1 VIALADRRLRL
12 MLAVSL
18 VAFLAVAVRA
28 GQIQIVDAAALRQKA
43 VAQQRQ
49 GQILPGTRGAI
60 ISSDGQVLA
69 QDQLSKTIAV
79 PDPKL
84 IRHPFKEATAV
95 ARAMGY
101 HPFHLRKTHTKRGK
115 VKHKLVPVKAWPRH
129 VEAIAAALQSGGYGI
144 LRQLPPEVAGR
155 IMAKHLPGLET
166 IDEVRRSYPFH
177 AIGSQVLGFTNIDD
191 QAGVGQG
198 AGLEHQYDRYLAGR
212 PGRQVSVYD
221 PTRTTVLET
230 VRLRRPVPGRSITVT
245 LDTAIQTKVQAVL
258 AHTVKASGAAWATG
272 IVLDPRTGSVLAMAT
287 APGYDDNRVHSLA
300 GLGPTHN
307 NAVETTYEP
316 GSTFK
321 VVTFSAALSAG
332 LIWPGETFT
341 NLPYALRFGNRWI
354 HDDVKRGPVTL
365 TATQILQKSSNIGT
379 DTIAGQV
386 GEPLLMRWIDAY
398 GFGRTTGIGLPGESP
413 GIVLPGNRWSDSS
426 IGTIPIGQG
435 IGVTAM
441 QMASMYQAIAN
452 GGVMVQPRL
461 VTHIQGERL
470 PRQRTRRVLS
480 PQVDSEL
487 VRMLGSVVT
496 DAGTGAKASICGYSV
511 AGKTGT
517 AQKPDGHGGYSTEYD
532 ASFVGFFPAG
542 APRVEVMVVVDS
554 PRTSH
559 FGGVVAAPAFEQ
571 IGSWLANY
579 LGIPPDRPCASTG

>member
-1 VIALADRRLRL
+1 MTTLADRRLRL
-12 MLAVSL
+12 MLAVTL
-18 VAFLAVAVRA
+18 VAFTAVVVRA
-28 GQIQIVDAAALRQKA
+28 TQIQVVDAAALRRKA
-43 VAQQRQ
+43 VAQQQ
-49 GQILPGTRGAI
+49 LGQTLPGVRGAI

-69 QDQLSKTIAV
+69 QDQLSKTIVAN
-79 PDPKL
+79 PKL
-84 IRHPFKEATAV
+84 IRHPIKEAVAV

-101 HPFHLRKTHTKRGK
+101 RPMHLVKVRGKRGR
-115 VKHKLVPVKAWPRH
+115 VHRKLVPRKTWPGR
-129 VEAIAAALQSGGYGI
+129 VQAIAAALQSKGFGV
-144 LRQLPPEVAGR
+144 LRQLTPEVAGR
-155 IMAKHLPGLET
+155 IMAKHLPGVQT

-191 QAGVGQG
+191 VAGPGQG

-212 PGRQVSVYD
+212 PGEQVSVVD
-221 PTRTTVLET
+221 PTGQTALET
-230 VRLRRPVPGRSITVT
+230 VRLRRPVPGRNVVVT
-245 LDTAIQTKVQAVL
+245 LDTAVQAKVQSVL
-258 AHTVKASGAAWATG
+258 ARTVEASGAAWATG
-272 IVLDPRTGSVLAMAT
+272 IVIDPRTGAVLAMAT

-300 GLGPTHN
+300 SLAPTHN
-307 NAVETTYEP
+307 AAVETTYEP
-316 GSTFK
+316 GSTYK

-332 LIWPGETFT
+332 LIWPGEVFT
-341 NLPYALRFGNRWI
+341 NLPYSLRFGDRWI
-354 HDDVKRGPVTL
+354 RDDVKRGPVTL

-386 GEPLLMRWIDAY
+386 GSALLMHWIRAY

-413 GIVLPGNRWSDSS
+413 GIVLPLKRWSDSS

-452 GGVMVQPRL
+452 GGVMIEPRL
-461 VTHIQGERL
+461 VAKIQGVRL
-470 PRQRTRRVLS
+470 PSQRRRRILS
-480 PQVDSEL
+480 PQVDAEL
-487 VRMLGSVVT
+487 VQMLGSVVT

-517 AQKPDGHGGYSTEYD
+517 AQKPDGRGGYSTNYD
-532 ASFVGFFPAG
+532 ASFVGFFPAK

-559 FGGVVAAPAFEQ
+559 FGGIVAAPAFEQ

-579 LGIPPDRPCASTG
+579 LGIPPDRPCATG